1 MATTVPH
8 DQQNRGIARNLSE
21 QRRRIPLIVW
31 VLACI
36 GAALVAG
43 YQLSVPR
50 EEPPGDAI
58 RHGLKAAAAEVAAE
72 MRTQLVLGPSP
83 AALAAMRRHFSRQ
96 DVSIATSP
104 ASSIIAVT
112 LHGVDREACVEA
124 AAKVRRI
131 DGSVVVM
138 LQGYSALEDCG
149 SWNEMTW
156 WIMP

>member
-1 MATTVPH
+1 MATTIPH
-8 DQQNRGIARNLSE
+8 DQRNRGVARNLGE
-21 QRRRIPLIVW
+21 QGRRIPWIAW

-36 GAALVAG
+36 GAALLAG
-43 YQLSVPR
+43 YQLSIPL

-58 RHGLKAAAAEVAAE
+58 RHELKAAAADIAAE

-124 AAKVRRI
+124 AAKARRI

-138 LQGYSALEDCG
+138 LRGYRAPEDCG
-149 SWNEMTW
+149 SRNEMTW